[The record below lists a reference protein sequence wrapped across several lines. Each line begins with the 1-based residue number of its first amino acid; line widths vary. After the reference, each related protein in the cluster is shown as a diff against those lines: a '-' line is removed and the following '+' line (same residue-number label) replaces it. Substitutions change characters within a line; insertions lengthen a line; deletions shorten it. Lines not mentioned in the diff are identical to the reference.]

1 MIFQST
7 WKCRRGTILGVLR
20 SPSNKHK
27 NARKT
32 IVIDLLE
39 FRGSSLGNI
48 IFQRL
53 CSPTS
58 SSKSATAQTSTIGA
72 PPACLVLPPPP
83 SKALPRA
90 KEGGSVIQKQST
102 QCPVV
107 AQGSTSHNTSQVYA
121 PQEIRAAIWPNFDI
135 YLWTSRLHDA
145 ISHQSRVLKTLMS
158 LKLLWVTQ
166 ALGIGQ
172 PLLQPGKTRVK
183 WRCVCIS
190 GKVNALKKECSRL
203 TFI

>member
-20 SPSNKHK
+20 SSSNRDKK
-27 NARKT
+27 AQKT

-39 FRGSSLGNI
+39 FRGSSLGSI

-53 CSPTS
+53 CSPMS
-58 SSKSATAQTSTIGA
+58 SSRIAIAQTSTIGA

-83 SKALPRA
+83 SRALPRA
-90 KEGGSVIQKQST
+90 KEGGSVIQKQLT

-107 AQGSTSHNTSQVYA
+107 AQVSASHNASQVYA
-121 PQEIRAAIWPNFDI
+121 PQEIGAAIWPNFDI
-135 YLWTSRLHDA
+135 YLWMSRLHDA
-145 ISHQSRVLKTLMS
+145 LSHHSRVLKTLIS
-158 LKLLWVTQ
+158 LKLQWITQ
-166 ALGIGQ
+166 ALGTGQ
-172 PLLQPGKTRVK
+172 PLLQPGMTRVK

-190 GKVNALKKECSRL
+190 EKVNAFVEDCSGL